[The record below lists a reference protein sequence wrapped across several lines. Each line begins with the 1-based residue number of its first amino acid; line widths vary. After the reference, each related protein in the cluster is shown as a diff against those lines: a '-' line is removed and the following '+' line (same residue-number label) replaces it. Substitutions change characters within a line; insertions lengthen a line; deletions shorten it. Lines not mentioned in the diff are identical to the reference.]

1 MLGGREETGNSDLVH
16 EPQHLPAQVTVT
28 APARLH
34 LGFLD
39 LNGGLG
45 RRFGSLGITL
55 DAPAT
60 RLVLAFAAQES
71 VRGPDAARARAL
83 LARAAAAEGIA
94 APLALTIV
102 EAIPAHAGLGSGTQL
117 ALAIAAAAA
126 RLAGHPADV
135 ARLAAGLDRGA
146 RSGIGI
152 AAFAAGGVILDGG
165 RGPATAVPPVIARL
179 AFPPAW
185 RILLLADPAA
195 EGLSGR
201 AEQEAFARLPPF
213 PDREAA
219 SLCRLVVMAAL
230 PALAERDLA
239 GFGAAVTE
247 WQERIGDHF
256 AAVQGGR
263 FTSPRVAAALAALR
277 REGVAGVGQSSWG
290 PTGFA
295 LFAAEAE
302 AERARAAIDPA
313 LGLTLCVTRGRNRGA
328 EVRVSDAGEG

>member
-1 MLGGREETGNSDLVH
+1 M
-16 EPQHLPAQVTVT
+16 T

-55 DAPAT
+55 EAPTT
-60 RLVLAFAAQES
+60 RLVLTAAAQES
-71 VRGPDAARARAL
+71 VRGPDAARARPL
-83 LARAAAAEGIA
+83 LARATAAEGLA
-94 APLALTIV
+94 TPLALTIV

-126 RLAGHPADV
+126 RLAGHPAEA

-165 RGPATAVPPVIARL
+165 RGPATEVPPVIARL

-195 EGLSGR
+195 EGLS
-201 AEQEAFARLPPF
+201 
-213 PDREAA
+213 
-219 SLCRLVVMAAL
+219 
-230 PALAERDLA
+230 
-239 GFGAAVTE
+239 
-247 WQERIGDHF
+247 
-256 AAVQGGR
+256 
-263 FTSPRVAAALAALR
+263 
-277 REGVAGVGQSSWG
+277 
-290 PTGFA
+290 
-295 LFAAEAE
+295 
-302 AERARAAIDPA
+302 
-313 LGLTLCVTRGRNRGA
+313 
-328 EVRVSDAGEG
+328 